1 MFQISSRRSS
11 VSALSLIEALLVIV
25 VIGSIT
31 AITIPVFGNFKEQAS
46 DNSAKRTAQ
55 IVASTAENARIAGD
69 LTIPY
74 ASGKE
79 EALTLISTGVEGS
92 GAFEGIRYKVQLSP
106 SQREAIAPYLDFEG
120 GSLIYDGNSEID

>member
-1 MFQISSRRSS
+1 MFQISSHRSS
-11 VSALSLIEALLVIV
+11 TSALSLIEALLVIV

-31 AITIPVFGNFKEQAS
+31 AITIPVFGNFREQAS

-74 ASGKE
+74 ATDKE
-79 EALTLISTGVEGS
+79 AALTLISTGVEGS
-92 GAFEGIRYKVQLSP
+92 GAFEGVRYKVKLSP
-106 SQREAIAPYLDFEG
+106 SQRAAIAPYLDFEG
-120 GSLIYDGNSEID
+120 GSLIYDGNSDID